1 MRRRSEEEETTAT
14 RGIMIMFGPS
24 SRINPLIII
33 IIVLRNILVCSDYV
47 SCS

>member
-14 RGIMIMFGPS
+14 RGITIMFGPS

-33 IIVLRNILVCSDYV
+33 MAIGAILAHYGHALR
-47 SCS
+47 